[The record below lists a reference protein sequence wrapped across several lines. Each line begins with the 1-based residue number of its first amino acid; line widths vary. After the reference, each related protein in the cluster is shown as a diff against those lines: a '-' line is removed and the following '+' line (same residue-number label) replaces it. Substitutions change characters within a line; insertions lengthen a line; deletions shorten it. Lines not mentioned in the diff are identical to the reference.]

1 MSGQIAGILSD
12 LDRILLD
19 APTIQERVIA
29 MAQEIQRDYT
39 DKELNVVCLLD
50 GALFFMA
57 DLLRNIN
64 LPVRLH
70 TLSVSSYDGG
80 TQSSGTVQITGKLPF
95 DLSGKDVLLV
105 DDILDSG
112 LTLTT
117 VQQCLREECN
127 PASLRTAV
135 LLDKQRPRTC
145 EVSVDYVGFEI
156 EDAFVVGYGM
166 DYQGHYRHLP
176 CIGVLNPSKL
186 PHA

>member
-1 MSGQIAGILSD
+1 MSGTIAGILSD
-12 LDRILLD
+12 LDRILID
-19 APTIQERVIA
+19 APAIRKRVIA
-29 MAQEIQRDYT
+29 MAQEIQADSQG
-39 DKELNVVCLLD
+39 ELAVVCLMD

-57 DLLRNIN
+57 DLLRNIA

-70 TLSVSSYDGG
+70 TLSVSSYHGS
-80 TQSSGTVQITGKLPF
+80 TASSDALTIPEKFTF
-95 DLSGKDVLLV
+95 DLTGRNVLLV

-112 LTLTT
+112 LTLAT
-117 VQQCLREECN
+117 VQQRIREQCN

-135 LLDKQRPRTC
+135 LLHKRRPHAR
-145 EVSVDYVGFEI
+145 EVAVDYVGFEI
-156 EDAFVVGYGM
+156 EDEFVVGYGM